1 VRERDTHREREVCV
15 KARALS
21 SLVQSSGSGTTPVS
35 GRELVPGQRAFCE
48 GDRAVSLSPFTTTV
62 VSFAGCGNALL
73 ATLRTEALKEAA
85 SRTHDP
91 VVGWG

>member
-35 GRELVPGQRAFCE
+35 GRELVRGQRAFCE
-48 GDRAVSLSPFTTTV
+48 GEQGCFLVTVYNHRRIFRWMWQRA
-62 VSFAGCGNALL
+62 AGH
-73 ATLRTEALKEAA
+73 AA
-85 SRTHDP
+85 NRSAKGGGESNP
-91 VVGWG
+91 